1 MDIQE
6 NVSLLSYNTFGI
18 AETAARFIIL
28 TDKEKLSAITAL
40 GYLPE
45 ELHIIGGG
53 SNILLTQPIDGLTI
67 LNQLKGIEVVN
78 EDEDHV
84 WVRVSSGEGWHD
96 FVLKAIANGW
106 AGIENLSL
114 IPGTV
119 GAAPMQNIGAYGV
132 EVKQVIEEVTAWHWA
147 EQKFITYNN
156 EQCAF
161 GYRDSVFKHELKKKV
176 FITDVLFKLHKKP
189 AYNTS
194 YGAITDELQK
204 MGVEELSIKGISD
217 AVIAIRSSKLPDPKK
232 IGNTGSF
239 FKNPTIPISQY
250 DQLVLEYPAMP
261 SYPVDEQTIKVP
273 AGWLIEKAGLKGYT
287 KGNAGVHDRQA
298 LVLVNKGGVTG
309 KEVFDLSEEILQVV
323 KDKFGILLEREVQI
337 W

>member
-6 NVSLLSYNTFGI
+6 NVSLLPYNTFGI

-28 TDKEKLSAITAL
+28 TDKEQLSAITAL

-53 SNILLTQPIDGLTI
+53 SNILLTQPIEGLTI
-67 LNQLKGIEVVN
+67 LNQLKGIEVMN

-84 WVRVSSGEGWHD
+84 WVRVSSGEVWHD
-96 FVLKAIANGW
+96 FVLKAIVNGW

-132 EVKQVIEEVTAWHWA
+132 EVKQAIEEVTAWHWA

-161 GYRDSVFKHELKKKV
+161 GYRDSIFKHELKKKV

-204 MGVEELSIKGISD
+204 MGVEELSIKSISD

-239 FKNPTIPISQY
+239 FKNPTIPIGQY
-250 DQLVLEYPAMP
+250 DHLVLEYPAMP

-309 KEVFDLSEEILQVV
+309 KEVFDLSEEILQTV